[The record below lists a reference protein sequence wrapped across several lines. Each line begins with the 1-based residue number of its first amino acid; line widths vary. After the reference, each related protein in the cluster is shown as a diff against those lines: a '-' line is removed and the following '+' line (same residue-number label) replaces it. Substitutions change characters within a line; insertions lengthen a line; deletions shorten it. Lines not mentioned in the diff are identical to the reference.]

1 MVDSVKNMASRIDPS
16 QVRPRQPKESIS
28 ASSSANPSAQV
39 AKPDVELK
47 QAVVKEMSAQPPI
60 NLEAVKDIKEAIA
73 SGNYPLDIDRIS
85 DALMDAFRDLK

>member
-16 QVRPRQPKESIS
+16 QVRAKPLKDSQA
-28 ASSSANPSAQV
+28 ASSSASLSASV
-39 AKPDVELK
+39 TKPDVELK
-47 QAVVKEMSAQPPI
+47 QSVVREMSAQPPI

-73 SGNYPLDIDRIS
+73 SGNYPLDLDRVS